1 MIRLATRD
9 DVPALLTMG
18 RSFIQYSEYRA
29 INDHLTDEQLA
40 NGISAVIDCGVSFVA
55 VDGERIIGFI
65 LGMVGPLWFA
75 THIQTAVELAWWVD
89 PAYRGMAGIR
99 LMKAFE
105 NEAKRRGLK
114 YVAMSDLV
122 MNGRDE
128 TPAARIL
135 GIMGYTLTE
144 RMHSKEI

>member
-1 MIRLATRD
+1 MIRPATRD

-29 INDHLTDEQLA
+29 LNDHLTDEQLA
-40 NGISAVIDCGVSFVA
+40 NGISAVIDCGMSFVA
-55 VDGERIIGFI
+55 VDETKIIGVI
-65 LGMVGPLWFA
+65 LGLIGPLWFA
-75 THIQTAVELAWWVD
+75 PHMQTAVELAWWVD
-89 PAYRGMAGIR
+89 PAHRGMAGIR
-99 LMKAFE
+99 LMQAFE

>member
-1 MIRLATRD
+1 M
-9 DVPALLTMG
+9 
-18 RSFIQYSEYRA
+18 
-29 INDHLTDEQLA
+29 
-40 NGISAVIDCGVSFVA
+40 
-55 VDGERIIGFI
+55 
-65 LGMVGPLWFA
+65 
-75 THIQTAVELAWWVD
+75 QTAVELAWWVD

-99 LMKAFE
+99 LMQAFE

>member
-1 MIRLATRD
+1 MIRPATRY

-29 INDHLTDEQLA
+29 INDHVTDEQLT

-55 VDGERIIGFI
+55 VDGERITGFI
-65 LGMVGPLWFA
+65 LGVVGPLWFA

-99 LMKAFE
+99 LMQAFE
-105 NEAKRRGLK
+105 DEAKRRGLK

>member
-1 MIRLATRD
+1 MIRPATRD

-29 INDHLTDEQLA
+29 INDHVTDEQLT

-55 VDGERIIGFI
+55 VDGERITGFI
-65 LGMVGPLWFA
+65 LGVVGPLWFA

-99 LMKAFE
+99 LMRAFE
-105 NEAKRRGLK
+105 DEAKRRGLK